1 MQRKRKIH
9 FYLRQIDQE
18 KAFDKIDRPFLF
30 ETMQKLGFSK
40 NYIEFIEILYNDNNG
55 QQRLCCHATTDCFL
69 WLLWC

>member
-30 ETMQKLGFSK
+30 ETMQKLGFS
-40 NYIEFIEILYNDNNG
+40 
-55 QQRLCCHATTDCFL
+55 
-69 WLLWC
+69 